1 MERKAGVQGKVQF
14 EEGFWLP
21 GRNRLDGRM
30 GMGVLRSNLVQNK
43 KAEKQCQEGSAGERE
58 NGECNFKQFAL
69 ATVGGRA
76 TVQYTRRC
84 CVDVLV
90 RTTPWAKMRL
100 RRFALDRTGS
110 WTVAATIKWP
120 SGESSQR

>member
-58 NGECNFKQFAL
+58 NGEC
-69 ATVGGRA
+69 T
-76 TVQYTRRC
+76 
-84 CVDVLV
+84 
-90 RTTPWAKMRL
+90 
-100 RRFALDRTGS
+100 
-110 WTVAATIKWP
+110 
-120 SGESSQR
+120 SSSLP